1 MKDDLA
7 FISGDFFDC
16 DIPKNMRYMIPYFD
30 TEMQFQFLRYYLT
43 FNSSIHFVNHT
54 GYYVSKRWRKILRR
68 RFIRIQEAWEEAQAL
83 ALEGDFDM
91 LEKIKKGKLGKDK
104 DRKR

>member
-7 FISGDFFDC
+7 FISGDFFDR
-16 DIPKNMRYMIPYFD
+16 DIPKDRKYMLPYFD
-30 TEMQFQFLRYYLT
+30 TEVQFQFLRYYLT

-54 GYYVSKRWRKILRR
+54 GYYISRRWRKRLRK
-68 RFIRIQEAWEEAQAL
+68 RFLRVENAWAEANAL

-91 LEKIKKGKLGKDK
+91 LTKITDGKLGKDK
-104 DRKR
+104 DRKK